1 MNQNAMLRP
10 ALIGGVLLGILSAIP
25 PLSFFNCACCA
36 WVIGGGVL
44 AANLYVKSSPTMV
57 TLGSGVG
64 LGLLTGAI
72 GGIVTTIFSIPVQ
85 ILMNTVFAEYAAQA
99 RQMISELHN
108 ISPVWRDLILSS
120 GKEGFNV
127 FAVIAGAFVT
137 VTVYSLFAMLGGVLG
152 VAIFEK
158 RKVVGATTAYQPP
171 VNIPPPPPPAP
182 PPPPPDYPEQ

>member
-44 AANLYVKSSPTMV
+44 AANLFVKSSPTVV

-64 LGLLTGAI
+64 LGLLTGAV
-72 GGIVTTIFSIPVQ
+72 GGMVSTIFSIPVQ
-85 ILMNTVFAEYAAQA
+85 ILMNTIFAEYAAQA
-99 RQMISELHN
+99 RQMISELPN
-108 ISPVWRDLILSS
+108 MPPVWRDLILSS
-120 GKEGFNV
+120 GNTGFN
-127 FAVIAGAFVT
+127 FLSVILAAFVT

-158 RKVVGATTAYQPP
+158 RKVEGPTAAYHPP
-171 VNIPPPPPPAP
+171 VNIPPPPPV
-182 PPPPPDYPEQ
+182 PPPDYPEQ

>member
-10 ALIGGVLLGILSAIP
+10 ALIGGVLLGVFSAIP

-44 AANLYVKSSPTMV
+44 AANLYVKASPHVV
-57 TLGSGVG
+57 TLGTGVG

-72 GGIVTTIFSIPVQ
+72 GGIVSTIFSIPVQ
-85 ILMNTVFAEYAAQA
+85 MLLNSAFAEYAAQA
-99 RQMISELHN
+99 RRMISEIPN
-108 ISPVWRDLILSS
+108 MPPVWRDMILSS
-120 GKEGFNV
+120 GNAGFSFLSV
-127 FAVIAGAFVT
+127 VIAGLVT
-137 VTVYSLFAMLGGVLG
+137 VLVYALFAMLGGVLG

-158 RKVVGATTAYQPP
+158 RTAHVPAE
-171 VNIPPPPPPAP
+171 VPPPPVHIP